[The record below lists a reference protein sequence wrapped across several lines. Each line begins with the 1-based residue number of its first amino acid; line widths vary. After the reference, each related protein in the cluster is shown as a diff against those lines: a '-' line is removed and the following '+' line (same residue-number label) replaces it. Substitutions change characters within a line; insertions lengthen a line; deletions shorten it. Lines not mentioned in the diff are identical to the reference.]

1 MYHRRVRQ
9 LVRRGGLI
17 STRPETPVLEACRL
31 MAQRD
36 IGALVVLSDGA
47 LSGIFTERDA
57 LKRVL
62 AEDLDPEATEIGA
75 VMTREVITLD
85 PETGTLEALR
95 LMSQIGA
102 RHLPIV
108 ENGEV
113 LGIISLRDFMS
124 AELQSAGGEG

>member
-1 MYHRRVRQ
+1 MYHRKVRQ

-17 STRPETPVLEACRL
+17 STTAKTPVLDACRL
-31 MAQRD
+31 MAQQD
-36 IGALVVLSDGA
+36 IGALVVLNDGDMV
-47 LSGIFTERDA
+47 GIFTERDA

-62 AEDLDPEATEIGA
+62 AEDLDPQATEVGA
-75 VMTREVITLD
+75 VMTREVISLD

-108 ENGEV
+108 ENGTV
-113 LGIISLRDFMS
+113 LGIISLRDFMT
-124 AELQSAGGEG
+124 AELQSAGSEG